1 MTREECLKV
10 VQAMWKY
17 KDCGYSEYEIREA
30 LDGVLRVLEQDP
42 MSKLERIKEII
53 SDPKWILISEKLPRE
68 RRAVL
73 VYCPER
79 KNIYCGYYE
88 ETQWWIYGAYFT
100 KIEEDVVAWQPLPKP
115 YQEEMESEE

>member
-30 LDGVLRVLEQDP
+30 LDGVLRVMEQDP

-53 SDPKWILISEKLPRE
+53 RDTKWILVSEKLPRE
-68 RRAVL
+68 RKAVL

-88 ETQWWIYGAYFT
+88 EKQWWIYGAYFT
-100 KIEEDVVAWQPLPKP
+100 KIEEDVIAWQTLPKP
-115 YQEEMESEE
+115 YEYDI